1 MKIEFKQSFQED
13 GKEYKIKYKGKA
25 EQADVPAYFV
35 FLATFFALLKSGLI
49 KILEIEKDE
58 FENMPE
64 EYKGHEE
71 RLSEEDELVLRD
83 AIESAEFKGEE
94 SEEDEE
100 SEDAVDSEESEE
112 IVAEDESE
120 DEESEDEGSEEE
132 LEEKKKKTGDS
143 ALLSKAEILAPGIK
157 QSKDIKKVALAT
169 AYKTADGKKI
179 IDALT
184 GGKDLSKISGVAETA
199 IFNAAAEMMKAKR
212 VNDHASARVTTIDSF
227 PSLKGTG
234 AKSAEDINKQNAEFY
249 NSKK

>member
-94 SEEDEE
+94 SEEDEGVEDDKEPSTTSE
-100 SEDAVDSEESEE
+100 SSDSSVESSEAKPASEQTEGEQNPPTEE
-112 IVAEDESE
+112 VKDES
-120 DEESEDEGSEEE
+120 SELKKEYEE
-132 LEEKKKKTGDS
+132 LHE
-143 ALLSKAEILAPGIK
+143 
-157 QSKDIKKVALAT
+157 
-169 AYKTADGKKI
+169 
-179 IDALT
+179 
-184 GGKDLSKISGVAETA
+184 
-199 IFNAAAEMMKAKR
+199 KAKR
-212 VNDHASARVTTIDSF
+212 LNNKEKKRYAE
-227 PSLKGTG
+227 LKELLNIEG
-234 AKSAEDINKQNAEFY
+234 
-249 NSKK
+249 